1 MKNILEY
8 KHFSGHGPLT
18 FHSSDFILFVEYQ
31 LDIKFCI
38 KNVSSIKYSRNWKAH
53 HWSHNSAFEG
63 QKWKLKIWAGMFG
76 NFHRFPFSQQ
86 FNWMQ
91 PNPTTGSLIYRQET
105 INWGSL
111 YPPLLRVLIR
121 ITFMHSRRFQLH

>member
-38 KNVSSIKYSRNWKAH
+38 KNVSSIKYSRN
-53 HWSHNSAFEG
+53 
-63 QKWKLKIWAGMFG
+63 
-76 NFHRFPFSQQ
+76 
-86 FNWMQ
+86 
-91 PNPTTGSLIYRQET
+91 
-105 INWGSL
+105 
-111 YPPLLRVLIR
+111 
-121 ITFMHSRRFQLH
+121 